1 MASNTQH
8 NVTGADAPADLAVA
22 ISPSDSTDLPNNTR
36 AIYVGGAGN
45 ITCIMACDVTN
56 SGAGTNVVFTAVPV
70 GTILPICVCRVK
82 ATGTTATNLVAL
94 Y

>member
-1 MASNTQH
+1 MTDRYRGMSPDLDSPYVGAAD
-8 NVTGADAPADLAVA
+8 VT
-22 ISPSDSTDLPNNTR
+22 PSDTVPVETTR

-45 ITCIMACDVTN
+45 LKVTMQDG
-56 SGAGTNVVFTAVPV
+56 SVAVFTAVPIGIV
-70 GTILPICVCRVK
+70 LKIRATLIW